1 MPSPLSCP
9 MLRRIEARERWP
21 KITAGISAK
30 TLHKIQSTPQNKLT
44 AAFGSV
50 SGRFPSFCVSAC
62 TGVNV
67 SPQLGQN
74 CEGAASF
81 APHLEQTMSPL
92 DPENSGENRHL
103 SRFVNEKQTHHDGWR
118 GTAISCDTAVQTS

>member
-1 MPSPLSCP
+1 MINPAMAMPSPLSCP
-9 MLRRIEARERWP
+9 MLRRIEALERWP
-21 KITAGISAK
+21 KLTAGIPASTLSRIERTPK
-30 TLHKIQSTPQNKLT
+30 TMPH
-44 AAFGSV
+44 AAVGSV
-50 SGRFPSFCVSAC
+50 SARFPALCLSSCAC
-62 TGVNV
+62 VNV

-103 SRFVNEKQTHHDGWR
+103 SRFVD
-118 GTAISCDTAVQTS
+118 